1 MVSKR
6 TAPGG
11 TPVGLEGGSSRAGAA
26 RTIAWSVRALIL
38 GLVLA
43 GCTIPFGNGGG
54 ASSPSNESSQE
65 GRREQNRLFLEEQE
79 RRERNMQFDRG
90 GPPSDR

>member
-11 TPVGLEGGSSRAGAA
+11 TPVGLDGGSPRAGAA
-26 RTIAWSVRALIL
+26 RTIAWSARALVL
-38 GLVLA
+38 GFVLA
-43 GCTIPFGNGGG
+43 GCTIPFGNGKGD
-54 ASSPSNESSQE
+54 ASPSSPSSQE
-65 GRREQNRLFLEEQE
+65 GRREQNRLYLEEQE
-79 RRERNMQFDRG
+79 RRERSMQFDRG